1 MGVTMKQVAAEVGVS
16 VPAVSEAL
24 HGTGGNTR
32 ISPEV
37 RARIIRTAAQIGY
50 RPNSMARGTR
60 TGRTQSI
67 ALVLASN
74 PERSHLPAAVHDAVC
89 ASLAQKRM
97 HLVLSRMS
105 DEDFTSESTMPRI
118 LNELVVD
125 GLLVNYTH
133 GSPQRLSELIV
144 RYRIPAVWLNHKREY
159 DCVYPDDFGAGR
171 MAAEHLLGLGHR
183 RIAMVDFLHEDGA
196 DRAQWHHSVEDRF
209 AGYASAMRAAGG
221 AVSRVLRSGPETA
234 TSRQECAS
242 AWLAGADRPTAV
254 ITYHPDDAIMLAYL
268 AAQRG
273 LVVPRDLS
281 LVSFSEQA
289 EAALGMP
296 MTIAG
301 IPAVAMG
308 EAGVDRLMQKICAPT
323 VAGSP
328 VCVPYTDVR
337 GATTAPPA

>member
-1 MGVTMKQVAAEVGVS
+1 MKQIAAEVGVS

-32 ISPEV
+32 ISQEV
-37 RARIIRTAAQIGY
+37 RARIIQAAAQIGY

-74 PERSHLPAAVHDAVC
+74 PERSHLPAVVHDAVC
-89 ASLAQKRM
+89 ESLGQKRM

-144 RYRIPAVWLNHKREY
+144 RYRIPAIWLNHKREN
-159 DCVYPDDFGAGR
+159 DCVYPDDAGAGR
-171 MAAEHLLGLGHR
+171 MATEHLLALGHR

-196 DRAQWHHSVEDRF
+196 DRAQWHYSVEDRF
-209 AGYASAMRAAGG
+209 AGYAAAMRAAGG
-221 AVSRVLRSGPETA
+221 AACRALRKGPETA
-234 TSRQECAS
+234 TSRLDCARE
-242 AWLAGADRPTAV
+242 WLARADRPTAV
-254 ITYHPDDAIMLAYL
+254 ITYHPEDAIMLAYL

-273 LVVPRDLS
+273 IEVPRDLS

-289 EAALGMP
+289 EAALGVP

-308 EAGVDRLMQKICAPT
+308 ETGVERLMQKIRAPT
-323 VAGSP
+323 VASRP
-328 VCVPYTDVR
+328 VCVPYTRVC